1 MRSYQQLSQE
11 QRYTITEGTIRHT
24 SKADIARELGRSPST
39 ISRELARNRRV
50 SDGRY
55 RADEANGQAL
65 ARRRKARCGL
75 HHTEDQWKDV
85 VEKLAE
91 QWSPEQ
97 ISNEFRL
104 NGRFAISHE
113 TIYKRIRLNKVQGGD
128 EYKELRI
135 MPKARRKHRNSADS
149 RGILP
154 GKRHISKRPAAVE
167 ARKQLGHWEGDT
179 VIGRDRHHCILTLV
193 ERASGLAII
202 KKLESR
208 TAAEVNRA
216 AADAIRE
223 YEGNFKTL
231 TLDNGTEFHGYKDLE
246 EEFSLKCYFATPYH
260 SWERGSNEN
269 LNGLIRQYLPKGVCM
284 QEVTQTY
291 CDAMGHRLNSRPRKR
306 YGYRT
311 PQAVYDAKSRN
322 CTSRLNPGSIV
333 ATPVTIGTTTMQ
345 TIPPSEEA
353 LVASR
358 YLVWQID

>member
-65 ARRRKARCGL
+65 ARRRKARCGF
-75 HHTEDQWKDV
+75 HHTEDQWKEV
-85 VEKLAE
+85 VEKLAQ

-104 NGRFAISHE
+104 NGRFDISHE
-113 TIYKRIRLNKVQGGD
+113 TIYKRIRLNKAQGGD

-179 VIGRDRHHCILTLV
+179 VIGRDRYHCILTLV
-193 ERASGLAII
+193 ERTSGLAII

-216 AADAIRE
+216 AADAIKE

-231 TLDNGTEFHGYKDLE
+231 TLDNGTEFHGYKELE
-246 EEFSLKCYFATPYH
+246 EKFSVKCYFATPYH

-284 QEVTQTY
+284 KEVTQTY
-291 CDAMGHRLNSRPRKR
+291 CDAMGLRLNSRPRKR
-306 YGYRT
+306 HGYRT
-311 PQAVYDAKSRN
+311 PQAVYDAKSGN
-322 CTSRLNPGSIV
+322 CTSRLNPGTNWRARADGLRPELLPIV
-333 ATPVTIGTTTMQ
+333 
-345 TIPPSEEA
+345 
-353 LVASR
+353 
-358 YLVWQID
+358 

>member
-1 MRSYQQLSQE
+1 MRSYQQLSQD
-11 QRYTITEGTIRHT
+11 QRYLITEGTIRHS
-24 SKADIARELGRSPST
+24 SKADIARDLKRSPST
-39 ISRELARNRRV
+39 ISRELARNRRT

-55 RADEANGQAL
+55 RADEANGKAL
-65 ARRRKARCGL
+65 ARRRGARRGFR
-75 HHTEDQWKDV
+75 HTEEQWEEV
-85 VEKLAE
+85 LEKLSQ

-104 NGRFAISHE
+104 HGKFAISHE
-113 TIYKRIRLNKVQGGD
+113 TIYKRIRLNKAQGGD

-149 RGILP
+149 RGVLP
-154 GKRHISKRPAAVE
+154 GKRDISKRPAAVE

-193 ERASGLAII
+193 ERACGLAII

-208 TAAEVNRA
+208 TAAEVIRA
-216 AADAIRE
+216 ATDAIKE
-223 YEGNFKTL
+223 HEANFKTL
-231 TLDNGTEFHGYKDLE
+231 TLDNGTEFHGYKELE
-246 EEFSLKCYFATPYH
+246 DRFSVKCYFATPYH

-291 CDAMGHRLNSRPRKR
+291 CDAIELRLNSRPRKR

-311 PQAVYDAKSRN
+311 PQAVYEAKSGN
-322 CTSRLNPGSIV
+322 CTSRLNPGLLSRTAIAGGCHV
-333 ATPVTIGTTTMQ
+333 AKV
-345 TIPPSEEA
+345 
-353 LVASR
+353 
-358 YLVWQID
+358 